1 MQFHSDHGATSTF
14 TTTTDQFT
22 NISHV
27 PSTLSFLQSTVGA
40 VSGLVF
46 GGYAILKS
54 GAPNGVVNTLGQYIL
69 GSAGFFGMFMSVGS
83 IIRSEDFNDG
93 HLSNLGKPDNLADL
107 RARLMA
113 RHMIQMENIKKNL

>member
-1 MQFHSDHGATSTF
+1 MQFHNDHGATSTF

-27 PSTLSFLQSTVGA
+27 LFTLSFLQSTVGA

>member
-1 MQFHSDHGATSTF
+1 MFY
-14 TTTTDQFT
+14 
-22 NISHV
+22 V
-27 PSTLSFLQSTVGA
+27 LCFLQSTVGA

-107 RARLMA
+107 KARLMA